1 VKRTIE
7 FVLSLIGS
15 ILGVVA
21 SILALGI
28 AYLDLF
34 FHLIRYFD
42 MTSDLL
48 VGAWIS
54 LVFSCIGFTASIVVL
69 FKPKLSSV
77 LLFISGIGGLICIDW
92 FYLIPAILMIIP
104 GIMVFVRKEKT
115 APKVI

>member
-1 VKRTIE
+1 MKRTIE

-48 VGAWIS
+48 VGAWN
-54 LVFSCIGFTASIVVL
+54 G
-69 FKPKLSSV
+69 
-77 LLFISGIGGLICIDW
+77 
-92 FYLIPAILMIIP
+92 YL
-104 GIMVFVRKEKT
+104 
-115 APKVI
+115 

>member
-1 VKRTIE
+1 MKRTIE
-7 FVLSLIGS
+7 FFLSLTGS
-15 ILGVVA
+15 LLGVVA

-34 FHLIRYFD
+34 FHLIRYFE

-48 VGAWIS
+48 VGAWGS
-54 LVFSCIGFTASIVVL
+54 LIFSCVGFTASIVVL
-69 FKPKLSSV
+69 FKPRLSSV

-92 FYLIPAILMIIP
+92 FYLIPAVLMIIS

-115 APKVI
+115 APKSV